1 VTGLDLMPTGIETGD
16 GRDVPARVT
25 RLTLGEAELSIVELP
40 ASRTVRTPIPIRAPS
55 PGRWGLALVS
65 AGSMWLRQHGSG
77 GRAGPGDL
85 LLFDTTRPS
94 ESAAAAAVTCPAHVT
109 ILHLPRRAVPVPE
122 RALRAQVGH
131 RLSTRRGVSAVL
143 RRCLTEIG
151 EQAAALDGPAAH
163 RLGAAAV
170 DLATAVLAER
180 ADAEDRLER
189 HSPAVVLR
197 QQIAAFITGNLGDP
211 ALTPAAVATAH
222 HISLRYLHRLFQQQ
236 ERGVAAYIRDERLRR
251 CRADL
256 ADPLLDGRSVAEI
269 GARWGFPDPVA
280 FSRVFKRAYGLPPG
294 QYRRAMRRHARDP
307 RLISTLRGGGGR

>member
-1 VTGLDLMPTGIETGD
+1 VTGLDLMPTGIETGHA
-16 GRDVPARVT
+16 RPFPARIT
-25 RLTLGEAELSIVELP
+25 RLTLGEAELSILEP
-40 ASRTVRTPIPIRAPS
+40 A
-55 PGRWGLALVS
+55 
-65 AGSMWLRQHGSG
+65 Q
-77 GRAGPGDL
+77 
-85 LLFDTTRPS
+85 
-94 ESAAAAAVTCPAHVT
+94 VT
-109 ILHLPRRAVPVPE
+109 ILHLPQRAVPVPE
-122 RALRAQVGH
+122 RALRVLVAR

-170 DLATAVLAER
+170 DLAIAVLAER

-211 ALTPAAVATAH
+211 ALTPAAVAAAH
-222 HISLRYLHRLFQQQ
+222 HISLRYLHRLFQQR
-236 ERGVAAYIRDERLRR
+236 ERGVAAYIREERLRR

-294 QYRRAMRRHARDP
+294 QYRRALRCHARE
-307 RLISTLRGGGGR
+307 RQLLATVRWGGGR